1 MDSWQRFLSH
11 FVGCLFTRF
20 TVSFGLR
27 KLFSFTRARLS
38 IVGFISWAPRVLF
51 RKSYTVQRYCG
62 ILSNFFSSGFR
73 VSDFRLVVL
82 FCFVFS
88 IWGWYIYIYHTHI
101 VQAETSALF
110 HFRTRGWI
118 FSIPLVRD
126 AAPFPCVFLIS
137 LPKESGGFNHT
148 DLNLDLPSTLF
159 YWSMPLFLL
168 QYHTI
173 FIAGAL

>member
-88 IWGWYIYIYHTHI
+88 IWGWYIYIYIIHI
-101 VQAETSALF
+101 LCRLRQVPYFILEPEAEFFQFHLLEMLPLSHVYSWFLCQKNQVALIIQ
-110 HFRTRGWI
+110 T
-118 FSIPLVRD
+118 
-126 AAPFPCVFLIS
+126 
-137 LPKESGGFNHT
+137 
-148 DLNLDLPSTLF
+148 
-159 YWSMPLFLL
+159 
-168 QYHTI
+168 
-173 FIAGAL
+173 